1 MHRDRLQLHS
11 RPRRPALVWVVVL
24 SAVLVACTT
33 VPSQPTVP
41 LNVPAHFVESQTWT
55 PLLPPTAAL
64 PADWWQVFN
73 DPVLNALEPRVAA
86 ANQSLQAALA
96 AYDQALALTDASRA
110 QFYPTLGAGLSA
122 SRFKGGGSGTTAN
135 NSANN
140 FSAGPGTSVSADLT
154 ASWIPDVWGRVR
166 QQVAANAAA
175 AQASAA
181 TVRATQLSL
190 QATLAQT
197 YLQLRVTDAQIRLA
211 EQTVRDYK
219 QALQQTE
226 NRYRAGVVSAAD
238 VAQAR
243 TQWLGATVTRTDL
256 GVTRAQQQHA
266 LAVLVGVAPS
276 QLQIPSSAA
285 VPTVVAIPAG
295 LPAQVLQRRPDV
307 AAAAA
312 KVAEANAQIGVART
326 AWLPSVNLSAQAGVR
341 GARWADLFNAP
352 NLFWSL
358 GPALTATLFDGGA
371 RRAQLASATANYRQT
386 VANYRQSVLTAFQ
399 QTEDNLV
406 AQRILA
412 DEAALQRQTVEAA
425 ASAQRLAENQYRAG
439 MAPYL
444 NVLSA
449 QTTANAARSAELGLL
464 GRRLT
469 ASVLL
474 IEALGGA
481 WGDEARPA
489 LSAGSGDQE

>member
-1 MHRDRLQLHS
+1 MMHRNKLPLNS
-11 RPRRPALVWVVVL
+11 RRRRALLLPALL
-24 SAVLVACTT
+24 SAALVACTT
-33 VPSQPTVP
+33 APPKPPVPFD
-41 LNVPAHFVESQTWT
+41 VPAQFAESPRWT
-55 PLLPPTAAL
+55 PLQPLATAPQGA
-64 PADWWQVFN
+64 WWQVFN
-73 DPVLNALEPRVAA
+73 DPVLNELEPRVAA
-86 ANQSLQAALA
+86 ANQTLQAALA
-96 AYDQALALTDASRA
+96 AYDQALALTNASRA

-122 SRFKGGGSGTTAN
+122 SRFKGGSGSAAN
-135 NSANN
+135 NNANN
-140 FSAGPGTSVSADLT
+140 FSTGPGNSVSADLT
-154 ASWIPDVWGRVR
+154 ASWVPDVWGQVR

-197 YLQLRVTDAQIRLA
+197 YVQLRVTDAQIHLA
-211 EQTVRDYK
+211 EQTVADYAK
-219 QALQQTE
+219 ALQQTG

-243 TQWLGATVTRTDL
+243 TQWLGARVTRSDL
-256 GVTRAQQQHA
+256 EVTRAQQQHA

-276 QLQIPSSAA
+276 QLQIPASTA
-285 VPTVVAIPAG
+285 VPAVVAIPAG

-326 AWLPSVNLSAQAGVR
+326 AWLPNINLSAQAGVR
-341 GARWADLFNAP
+341 GTRWADLFNAP

-406 AQRILA
+406 AQRVLA

-439 MAPYL
+439 TVPYL

-481 WGDEARPA
+481 WGDQARPA
-489 LSAGSGDQE
+489 LGSASVGQE